1 MDGLNSRMEMSE
13 ENSEFKEKSIE
24 TMQSE
29 QQRGKSLENMRT
41 LGTCGTI
48 PEGLRLVLLQLQKE
62 KVCGAEKI
70 YEEIMAENS
79 PNLMKDKPVNLGSS
93 EKPNMISPK
102 KSMPRQIIITT
113 LKAKENLVSGQ

>member
-1 MDGLNSRMEMSE
+1 
-13 ENSEFKEKSIE
+13 
-24 TMQSE
+24 
-29 QQRGKSLENMRT
+29 
-41 LGTCGTI
+41 
-48 PEGLRLVLLQLQKE
+48 
-62 KVCGAEKI
+62 
-70 YEEIMAENS
+70 MAENS

>member
-70 YEEIMAENS
+70 YEEIM
-79 PNLMKDKPVNLGSS
+79 V
-93 EKPNMISPK
+93 
-102 KSMPRQIIITT
+102 
-113 LKAKENLVSGQ
+113 